1 VARSLDDYLAG
12 RYQLTPVEGQTAGI
26 GKQPSEQTVGRADP
40 LEALAACGELRADLV
55 REALEAG
62 ATWEDVGE
70 SVGISRHAG
79 WARFQ
84 EEQQRQHWARC
95 WAVPGPVGVPQSD
108 VVRQALEAGATW
120 EEVGE
125 AIGISRQAGWAQ
137 FWEGV
142 QHRHLAECWAIPGPV
157 RSAPE

>member
-1 VARSLDDYLAG
+1 VARSLDDYLVG
-12 RYQLTPVEGQTAGI
+12 RYQLRPVDGQAAGI

-55 REALEAG
+55 REALEAR
-62 ATWEDVGE
+62 D
-70 SVGISRHAG
+70 
-79 WARFQ
+79 
-84 EEQQRQHWARC
+84 
-95 WAVPGPVGVPQSD
+95 
-108 VVRQALEAGATW
+108 TW

-142 QHRHLAECWAIPGPV
+142 QQRHLAECWAIPGPV